1 VQTLQRAL
9 ETANVRAEH
18 ITSSP
23 CGMPPAL
30 HTCGMPPASEPA
42 FLFINLQRLFT
53 AALPAC
59 SFSNGYALRPQTL
72 LRSLPGAQLPH
83 LLFYGPPGTGKTSTA
98 LAIARQLFGRAPA
111 AFCDGPLWRRHQSL
125 RASLNTVCVCV
136 SVHITLHGKSS
147 PVNAVSARRAGQVAA
162 GRAGLGEAC
171 CVLGP
176 RACYQPTRLS
186 CWQLASTAYGWMSTR
201 LPLSLRL

>member
-1 VQTLQRAL
+1 MATQLTTVCPFLSRPRSVGEVAHQEEVVQTLQRAL

-98 LAIARQLFGRAPA
+98 LAIARQLFGRAPP
-111 AFCDGPLWRRHQSL
+111 CLL
-125 RASLNTVCVCV
+125 
-136 SVHITLHGKSS
+136 
-147 PVNAVSARRAGQVAA
+147 
-162 GRAGLGEAC
+162 
-171 CVLGP
+171 
-176 RACYQPTRLS
+176 
-186 CWQLASTAYGWMSTR
+186 
-201 LPLSLRL
+201 